1 MDDTRSTSL
10 IIWDTDA
17 TSIGKS
23 SSKLKEGLIQNTAND
38 DAPSYPMELNNIL
51 QRKSIFKVIVKSGN
65 IHNPDEVYSAV
76 KILDDEE
83 LIKKYSPKES
93 DTYTEA
99 MHDTNMLTPLKT
111 FGKRTR
117 SSKKGKSVID
127 DEYVNFH
134 HSSNK
139 VPHYYEYDMIM
150 DQVPY
155 WYDVILTMTLRRV
168 RTGANHDRLGY
179 DIDGTRALS
188 L

>member
-93 DTYTEA
+93 DTYTDHEYNSQVSAEEKKFKEA

-139 VPHYYEYDMIM
+139 VPDTFHTKITCTS
-150 DQVPY
+150 QSPP
-155 WYDVILTMTLRRV
+155 
-168 RTGANHDRLGY
+168 
-179 DIDGTRALS
+179 
-188 L
+188 